1 MALVGWN
8 SQRLAAARWGLS
20 TAEDDGLGVGGK
32 RGQSQ
37 EVRCLN
43 HSSRSFVEVANGL
56 ENGIQKDG
64 NFDAAL
70 EVGFDCGQLKN
81 EDIKA
86 LDGSV
91 ELLSSDEAGTCDEGL
106 KMCRLADSNNADLLA
121 LKMACKLSSVGSDLE
136 VNALEEGMES
146 AQLNLKKG
154 TVGLNFINKVNDGGV
169 NVRNECLDGERD
181 MESDTL
187 RRNLMGE
194 YNKKVHLKFK
204 NASGVNSKL
213 RKASDGET
221 KKRVVAR
228 KADGGLFEKGMN
240 SKVWDQTILTEDG
253 LKKGPSDEVVDGKIN
268 GQTEPSLSGKKD
280 VIIDI
285 IERKVYSGERNS
297 TMIILLTF
305 QRFAKVC
312 LE

>member
-1 MALVGWN
+1 MSSVSN
-8 SQRLAAARWGLS
+8 SNSKSL
-20 TAEDDGLGVGGK
+20 
-32 RGQSQ
+32 
-37 EVRCLN
+37 
-43 HSSRSFVEVANGL
+43 L
-56 ENGIQKDG
+56 EKG

-106 KMCRLADSNNADLLA
+106 KMCRLADSNNADLSA

-136 VNALEEGMES
+136 VNALEKGMES

-154 TVGLNFINKVNDGGV
+154 TVGLDFINKGNDGGV
-169 NVRNECLDGERD
+169 NVRNECLDVERD

-187 RRNLMGE
+187 RRNRMVE

-204 NASGVNSKL
+204 NASGVKSKL
-213 RKASDGET
+213 RKAGGGET

-253 LKKGPSDEVVDGKIN
+253 LKKGPSDEVVIGKFN

-280 VIIDI
+280 VIDDI
-285 IERKVYSGERNS
+285 IERKYCSGERNS
-297 TMIILLTF
+297 TMGF
-305 QRFAKVC
+305 C
-312 LE
+312 LCFFFNKLMHPDEYHPLSFYKLQFDQNPRRVIA